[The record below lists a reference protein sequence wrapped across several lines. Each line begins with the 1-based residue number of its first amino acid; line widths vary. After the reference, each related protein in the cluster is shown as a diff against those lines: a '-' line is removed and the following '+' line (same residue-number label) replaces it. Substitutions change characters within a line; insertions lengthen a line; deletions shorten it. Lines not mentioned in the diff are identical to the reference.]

1 MMMEEIANQLD
12 QVREEMAQLL
22 HAYAT
27 ADESS
32 REHIYHRCES
42 LGGEIQELVG
52 LLKLTI
58 YNANREAEAEADSDP
73 IYAREIAELSR
84 DSLAAI
90 HAAGREVSAAI
101 TLLRSSREEEE
112 ELE

>member
-12 QVREEMAQLL
+12 QVREEMAHLL
-22 HAYAT
+22 QAYAT
-27 ADESS
+27 ADDTS
-32 REHIYHRCES
+32 REHIYERCES

-52 LLKLTI
+52 LLKMTI
-58 YNANREAEAEADSDP
+58 YNANREAEAERDTDP
-73 IYAREIAELSR
+73 AYALEIAELSR

-101 TLLRSSREEEE
+101 TLLRSAHDDPD
-112 ELE
+112 ELC